1 MNLKA
6 LFYLSYGLYLVGSRS
21 GDRLNGQTAN
31 SVFQVTTIPANFAV
45 AINKKNYSHDLISDG
60 KVLTVSV
67 MSQDTPLSFIGNF
80 GFKSGRDT
88 DKLKGVNFK
97 LGQTQAPIILD
108 YTLAYM
114 EGKVV
119 NQLDVG
125 SHTLFIAE
133 LVDSAI
139 LKDGEP
145 MIYAYYR
152 NIKRG
157 ATPKVAPTYI
167 EEAK

>member
-1 MNLKA
+1 
-6 LFYLSYGLYLVGSRS
+6 
-21 GDRLNGQTAN
+21 
-31 SVFQVTTIPANFAV
+31 
-45 AINKKNYSHDLISDG
+45 
-60 KVLTVSV
+60 

-80 GFKSGRDT
+80 GLKSGRDA
-88 DKLKGVNFK
+88 DKLRGVNFK

-108 YTLAYM
+108 YTLAYV

-119 NQLDVG
+119 NELDVG

-139 LKDGEP
+139 IKDGEP

-157 ATPKVAPTYI
+157 TTPKTAPTYI
-167 EEAK
+167 EEAR